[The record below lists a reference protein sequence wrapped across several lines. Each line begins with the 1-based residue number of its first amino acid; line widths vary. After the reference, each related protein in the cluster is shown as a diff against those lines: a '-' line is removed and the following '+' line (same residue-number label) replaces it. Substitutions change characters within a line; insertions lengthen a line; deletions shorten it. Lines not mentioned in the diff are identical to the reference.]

1 MASCTSCR
9 TPSPRF
15 SFTEEVKNVP
25 TKTQKEA
32 SVGELQSAFGK
43 AQMAIVADYRGL
55 SVAEITDL
63 RRRVQKVGGDMT
75 VAKNTLIKVAMK
87 DNEQWKGLEGFL
99 KGPTALVFG
108 GEDFIG
114 AAKAL
119 NDFSKEKRAVVV
131 QVRGGVLQG
140 ETMDPAKLKALAD
153 LPSRE
158 GLLTMI
164 AQLLQ
169 SPIAGFAR
177 AVNAL
182 ATKRGEEQGVPVVAK
197 VEAPAAEAPAA
208 EAPAAEAPAA
218 EAPAAEAPAAEAPAA
233 EAPAAEAP
241 AAEAPAAEEPS
252 A

>member
-1 MASCTSCR
+1 M
-9 TPSPRF
+9 
-15 SFTEEVKNVP
+15 P
-25 TKTQKEA
+25 TKAHKHATVEELKKSLGEA
-32 SVGELQSAFGK
+32 QL
-43 AQMAIVADYRGL
+43 AIVADYRGL

-63 RRRVQKVGGDMT
+63 RRRVQKVGGDVT
-75 VAKNTLIKVAMK
+75 VAKNTLVKVAMQGQ
-87 DNEQWKGLEGFL
+87 DQWQGLEGLL
-99 KGPTALVFG
+99 KGPTALVIG

-119 NDFSKEKRAVVV
+119 NDFSKEKRAVTVT
-131 QVRGGVLQG
+131 VRGGVLQG
-140 ETMDPAKLKALAD
+140 EVMDTQKLLALAS

-169 SPIAGFAR
+169 SPISGFAR

-182 ATKRGEEQGVPVVAK
+182 ATKRGEGAPAPEAAAPAA
-197 VEAPAAEAPAA
+197 EAPAAAAPVAEAPAA

-218 EAPAAEAPAAEAPAA
+218 EAPAAEAPAAEAPAT

-241 AAEAPAAEEPS
+241 APEAAPEAAAAEAPAAAAPASEEPT

>member
-1 MASCTSCR
+1 M
-9 TPSPRF
+9 
-15 SFTEEVKNVP
+15 P
-25 TKTQKEA
+25 TKTQKE
-32 SVGELQSAFGK
+32 STVGELQSAFGK
-43 AQMAIVADYRGL
+43 SQLAIIADYRGL
-55 SVAEITDL
+55 SVAELTDL
-63 RRRVQKVGGDMT
+63 RRRVQKTGGDVT
-75 VAKNTLIKVAMK
+75 VSKNTLIKVAMK
-87 DNEQWKGLEGFL
+87 DNDQWKGLEEYL

-131 QVRGGVLQG
+131 KIRGGVLQG
-140 ETMDPAKLKALAD
+140 EAMDEKKLKALAD

-169 SPIAGFAR
+169 SPISGFAR

-182 ATKRGEEQGVPVVAK
+182 ATKRGEEQGVPAA
-197 VEAPAAEAPAA
+197 AP
-208 EAPAAEAPAA
+208 
-218 EAPAAEAPAAEAPAA
+218 APAAEAPAAEAPAA

>member
-1 MASCTSCR
+1 M
-9 TPSPRF
+9 
-15 SFTEEVKNVP
+15 P
-25 TKTQKEA
+25 TKNQKEA
-32 SVGELQSAFGK
+32 SVGELQSSFDK
-43 AQMAIVADYRGL
+43 SQIAIVADYRGL
-55 SVAEITDL
+55 SVAELTDL
-63 RRRVQKVGGDMT
+63 RRRVQKAGGDVT
-75 VAKNTLIKVAMK
+75 IAKNTLVKVAMK
-87 DNEQWKGLEGFL
+87 GNDQWKGLEEYL
-99 KGPTALVFG
+99 KGPTAIVFG
-108 GEDFIG
+108 GDDFIG

-131 QVRGGVLQG
+131 QIRGGVLQG
-140 ETMDPAKLKALAD
+140 ESMDTKKIKALAD

-169 SPIAGFAR
+169 SPISGFAR

-182 ATKRGEEQGVPVVAK
+182 ATKRGEEQGIPAQ
-197 VEAPAAEAPAA
+197 APAAEAPAA

-233 EAPAAEAP
+233 EAPAAD
-241 AAEAPAAEEPS
+241 APAAEEPS

>member
-1 MASCTSCR
+1 LKDS
-9 TPSPRF
+9 
-15 SFTEEVKNVP
+15 
-25 TKTQKEA
+25 
-32 SVGELQSAFGK
+32 FGK
-43 AQMAIVADYRGL
+43 AQLAIVADYRGL
-55 SVAEITDL
+55 SVAELTDL
-63 RRRVQKVGGDMT
+63 RRRVQKTGGDLT
-75 VAKNTLIKVAMK
+75 VAKNTLLKVAMK
-87 DNEQWKGLEGFL
+87 DNDQWKGLEDFL
-99 KGPTALVFG
+99 KGPTAIVFG
-108 GEDFIG
+108 GDDFIG

-131 QVRGGVLQG
+131 KIRGGVLQG
-140 ETMDPAKLKALAD
+140 EAMDATKLKALAD

-169 SPIAGFAR
+169 SPISGFAR

-182 ATKRGEEQGVPVVAK
+182 ATKRGEEQGVP
-197 VEAPAAEAPAA
+197 AAAQ
-208 EAPAAEAPAA
+208 
-218 EAPAAEAPAAEAPAA
+218 APAAEAPAAEAPAA

>member
-1 MASCTSCR
+1 M
-9 TPSPRF
+9 
-15 SFTEEVKNVP
+15 P
-25 TKTQKEA
+25 TKNQKGTTVA
-32 SVGELQSAFGK
+32 ELQSSFGK

-55 SVAEITDL
+55 SVAELTDL
-63 RRRVQKVGGDMT
+63 RRRVQKAGGDVT
-75 VAKNTLIKVAMK
+75 VAKNTLLKVAMK
-87 DNEQWKGLEGFL
+87 DNDQWKGLEELL

-131 QVRGGVLQG
+131 KVRGGVLQG
-140 ETMDPAKLKALAD
+140 ETLDPTKFKALAE

-169 SPIAGFAR
+169 SPISGFAR

-182 ATKRGEEQGVPVVAK
+182 ATKRGEEQGIPVA
-197 VEAPAAEAPAA
+197 EAPAAEAPVAEAPIAQALAAEAPAA

-233 EAPAAEAP
+233 EAPAAAAPAAEAP